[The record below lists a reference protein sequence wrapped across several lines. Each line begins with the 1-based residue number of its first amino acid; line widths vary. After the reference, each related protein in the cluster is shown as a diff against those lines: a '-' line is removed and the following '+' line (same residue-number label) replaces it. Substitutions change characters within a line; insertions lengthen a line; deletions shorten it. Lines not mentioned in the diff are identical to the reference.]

1 MLDCF
6 INLEDIK
13 FLTNDDQIISRI
25 TALVWR
31 YQVLYMNSDFVYP
44 RGVYCPRIVDD
55 V

>member
-13 FLTNDDQIISRI
+13 FLTNDDQLISRI

-31 YQVLYMNSDFVYP
+31 YQVIYMNSVYCP